1 MGKKKANQLGRSL
14 IKDRFGHG
22 NRKTVADGSMLH
34 TTEVQDGYDW
44 GRLNLQSVTEESS
57 FQEFLR
63 TAELAGTEFQ
73 AEKLNITYV
82 NPKSKVG
89 LLTTNERVEIIKKQV
104 DMKDLLKI
112 PRRPKWTKDT
122 TAEELVLAENASFLE
137 WRRGLVALQEK
148 EDMLMTPY
156 EKNLDFWRQLW
167 RVVER
172 SDIVV
177 QIVDARN
184 PLLFRTEDLERYVEE
199 LDPNKMNM
207 ILINKSDFLT
217 AEQRV
222 YWAKYFDEQGVRVAF
237 YSAVLAA
244 EEAKKEQEKEAAQ
257 EDEFEDEEEREVKER
272 LGSLKLSSD
281 FLTAEQRVYW
291 AKYFDEQ
298 GVRVAFYSAVLAAEE
313 AKKEQEK
320 EAAQEDEF
328 EDEEEREVK
337 ERLGSLKLSVDK
349 AEKTLEKIEE
359 KIEDFARDEGTPEGA
374 IRNSSKLLT
383 NAELISFFKRLHR
396 AERVTQGVVTVGLVG
411 YPNVGKSST
420 INAVFLEKKV
430 SVSAT
435 PGKTKHFQTLYVDS
449 ELMFC
454 DCPGL
459 VMPSFC
465 TTKAD
470 MILNGIL
477 PIDQMRDHVPP
488 VNLLCTLIPRH
499 ILEDTY
505 GIMIS
510 KPLEGED
517 PNRPPHSEDLLL
529 AFAYNRGFMT
539 ANGQPDQ
546 SRGSRYVLKDYVNGK
561 LLYCYAPPGIAQEE
575 FHRFPARKKEEVD
588 IKLLPP
594 RQQRAMKM
602 NLKKSSTDVDDQFFK
617 ERAMHGFVRGRSDFP
632 NVRPMGP
639 QGAAETLTTTDGV
652 IVAGK
657 PWKHQKREKREKLR
671 RKYVHLDQH

>member
-14 IKDRFGHG
+14 IKDRFGQG
-22 NRKTVADGSMLH
+22 SRKTVGDGSMLH

-73 AEKLNITYV
+73 AEKLNISYV

-89 LLTTNERVEIIKKQV
+89 LLTTNERVEIIRKQI
-104 DMKDLLKI
+104 DKKDLLKI
-112 PRRPKWTKDT
+112 PRRPRWTKEMSP
-122 TAEELVLAENASFLE
+122 EELHVAENASFLE
-137 WRRGLVALQEK
+137 WRRGLVALQE
-148 EDMLMTPY
+148 DDGMLLTPY

-184 PLLFRTEDLERYVEE
+184 PLLFRTEDLERYVKEV
-199 LDPNKMNM
+199 DDNKLNM

-217 AEQRV
+217 DEQREC
-222 YWAKYFDEQGVRVAF
+222 WAKYFDEQGVRVAF

-244 EEAKKEQEKEAAQ
+244 EEAKREAEAEEDHSDSSTSDDESGDEAEQ
-257 EDEFEDEEEREVKER
+257 EVKEKI
-272 LGSLKLSSD
+272 GKL
-281 FLTAEQRVYW
+281 Q
-291 AKYFDEQ
+291 
-298 GVRVAFYSAVLAAEE
+298 
-313 AKKEQEK
+313 
-320 EAAQEDEF
+320 
-328 EDEEEREVK
+328 
-337 ERLGSLKLSVDK
+337 LSVDK

-359 KIEDFARDEGTPEGA
+359 KINDLADGVASDDTKNNP
-374 IRNSSKLLT
+374 KLLS
-383 NAELISFFKRLHR
+383 NSELITLFKRLHHGN
-396 AERVTQGVVTVGLVG
+396 RVTPGIVTVGLVG

-465 TTKAD
+465 ITKAD

-499 ILEDTY
+499 VLEDTY
-505 GIMIS
+505 GIMIA
-510 KPLEGED
+510 KPLEGET
-517 PNRPPHSEDLLL
+517 PNRPPHSEELLL

-561 LLYCYAPPGIAQEE
+561 LLYCYAPPGVVQEE
-575 FHRFPARKKEEVD
+575 FHRFPERQREEIDV
-588 IKLLPP
+588 KLLPP

-602 NLKKSSTDVDDQFFK
+602 NVKKTSTDIDEQFFK
-617 ERAMHGFVRGRSDFP
+617 ERAHTALVRGRSDFP
-632 NVRPMGP
+632 HLRPLGP
-639 QGAAETLTTTDGV
+639 STGAKLTPAEAAA
-652 IVAGK
+652 VAGK

>member
-1 MGKKKANQLGRSL
+1 MSFQ
-14 IKDRFGHG
+14 
-22 NRKTVADGSMLH
+22 LH

-82 NPKSKVG
+82 NPKAKVG
-89 LLTTNERVEIIKKQV
+89 LLTTNERVAIERKQV
-104 DMKDLLKI
+104 DKKNLLKI
-112 PRRPKWTKDT
+112 PRRPRWTKET
-122 TAEELVLAENASFLE
+122 TPEELQLLENENFLE
-137 WRRGLVALQEK
+137 WRRGLAALQE
-148 EDMLMTPY
+148 DDGLLMTPY

-177 QIVDARN
+177 QIVDGRN
-184 PLLFRTEDLERYVEE
+184 PLLFRSEDLEKYVKEVDE
-199 LDPNKMNM
+199 RKMNM
-207 ILINKSDFLT
+207 ILINKSDFLN
-217 AEQRV
+217 AEQREA
-222 YWAKYFDEQGVRVAF
+222 WARYFDEQGIRVAF
-237 YSAVLAA
+237 FSAAESV
-244 EEAKKEQEKEAAQ
+244 EEAKREQEELERAAGEGEEGDEEDS
-257 EDEFEDEEEREVKER
+257 EDEQTNEVEKKLKE
-272 LGSLKLSSD
+272 LGLK
-281 FLTAEQRVYW
+281 
-291 AKYFDEQ
+291 
-298 GVRVAFYSAVLAAEE
+298 
-313 AKKEQEK
+313 
-320 EAAQEDEF
+320 
-328 EDEEEREVK
+328 
-337 ERLGSLKLSVDK
+337 VDR
-349 AEKTLEKIEE
+349 AEKVLEKLEE
-359 KIEDFARDEGTPEGA
+359 KVEEVAEGESA
-374 IRNSSKLLT
+374 AASSKLRNNPNILSNT
-383 NAELISFFKRLHR
+383 ELIALFKSLHK
-396 AERVTQGVVTVGLVG
+396 ADRVTEGLVTVGLVG

-449 ELMFC
+449 ELLFC

-505 GIMIS
+505 GIMIA

-517 PNRPPHSEDLLL
+517 PLRPPYSEELLL
-529 AFAYNRGFMT
+529 AFAYNRGYMT

-561 LLYCYAPPGIAQEE
+561 LLYCYAPPEVEQTQY
-575 FHRFPARKKEEVD
+575 HRFPERQKEEMDV
-588 IKLLPP
+588 KLLPP
-594 RQQRAMKM
+594 RQQRAMKV
-602 NLKKSSTDVDDQFFK
+602 NLS
-617 ERAMHGFVRGRSDFP
+617 
-632 NVRPMGP
+632 
-639 QGAAETLTTTDGV
+639 L
-652 IVAGK
+652 
-657 PWKHQKREKREKLR
+657 
-671 RKYVHLDQH
+671 

>member
-22 NRKTVADGSMLH
+22 NRKTVDNNSMLH

-73 AEKLNITYV
+73 AEKLNISYV

-89 LLTTNERVEIIKKQV
+89 LLTSNERVEIERKQTDKKN
-104 DMKDLLKI
+104 LLKI
-112 PRRPKWTKDT
+112 PRRPKWNKET
-122 TAEELVLAENASFLE
+122 TSEELQSMENENFLE
-137 WRRGLVALQEK
+137 WRRGLASLQEE
-148 EDMLMTPY
+148 EDLLMTPY

-184 PLLFRTEDLERYVEE
+184 PLLFRSEDLEKYVKEVDDKK
-199 LDPNKMNM
+199 LNM
-207 ILINKSDFLT
+207 ILINKSDFLNG
-217 AEQRV
+217 EQRKR
-222 YWAKYFDEQGVRVAF
+222 WANYFDEQEIRVAF
-237 YSAVLAA
+237 FSAAQSVD
-244 EEAKKEQEKEAAQ
+244 EAKRKREAEAENANTEYAIPLERKLKELDLKV
-257 EDEFEDEEEREVKER
+257 DHVEE
-272 LGSLKLSSD
+272 
-281 FLTAEQRVYW
+281 
-291 AKYFDEQ
+291 
-298 GVRVAFYSAVLAAEE
+298 
-313 AKKEQEK
+313 
-320 EAAQEDEF
+320 
-328 EDEEEREVK
+328 
-337 ERLGSLKLSVDK
+337 
-349 AEKTLEKIEE
+349 TLEHLEKKIEE
-359 KIEDFARDEGTPEGA
+359 LVDDDGKSFTK
-374 IRNSSKLLT
+374 IRNNPEVLSNT
-383 NAELISFFKRLHR
+383 ELIALFKRLHKS
-396 AERVTQGVVTVGLVG
+396 ERVTSGVVTVGLVG

-420 INAVFLEKKV
+420 INAVFIEKKV

-435 PGKTKHFQTLYVDS
+435 PGKTKHFQTLFVDN
-449 ELMFC
+449 ELLFC

-477 PIDQMRDHVPP
+477 PIDQMRDHIPP

-499 ILEDTY
+499 VLEDTY
-505 GIMIS
+505 GIMIV

-517 PNRPPHSEDLLL
+517 PNRAPYSEELLL
-529 AFAYNRGFMT
+529 AFAYNRGYMT

-546 SRGSRYVLKDYVNGK
+546 SRGSRYVLKDFVNGK
-561 LLYCYAPPGIAQEE
+561 LLYCNAPPDVDQNE
-575 FHRFPARKKEEVD
+575 FHKFPERLREEVD
-588 IKLLPP
+588 VKLLPP

-602 NLKKSSTDVDDQFFK
+602 GTTTTGKDIDDQFFQA
-617 ERAMHGFVRGRSDFP
+617 RSYTGFVKGRNDFP
-632 NVRPMGP
+632 NVRPMGVNS
-639 QGAAETLTTTDGV
+639 QDAGV
-652 IVAGK
+652 LIAGK

-671 RKYVHLDQH
+671 RKYAYLDQH

>member
-22 NRKTVADGSMLH
+22 NRRTVDNGSMLH

-73 AEKLNITYV
+73 AEKLNISYV

-89 LLTTNERVEIIKKQV
+89 LLTSNERVEIIRKQI
-104 DMKDLLKI
+104 DKKDLLKI
-112 PRRPKWTKDT
+112 PRRPKWTKEMSP
-122 TAEELVLAENASFLE
+122 EELHLAENGSFLE
-137 WRRGLVALQEK
+137 WRRGLVALQEDD
-148 EDMLMTPY
+148 DMLLTPY

-184 PLLFRTEDLERYVEE
+184 PLLFRTEDLERYVTE

-217 AEQRV
+217 DEQRKC
-222 YWAKYFDEQGVRVAF
+222 WAEYFDEQGVRVAF
-237 YSAVLAA
+237 YSAILAE
-244 EEAKKEQEKEAAQ
+244 EEAKRETS
-257 EDEFEDEEEREVKER
+257 EEREDSDGSDDETGETEVEER
-272 LGSLKLSSD
+272 LSN
-281 FLTAEQRVYW
+281 
-291 AKYFDEQ
+291 
-298 GVRVAFYSAVLAAEE
+298 
-313 AKKEQEK
+313 
-320 EAAQEDEF
+320 
-328 EDEEEREVK
+328 
-337 ERLGSLKLSVDK
+337 LKLSVDK
-349 AEKTLEKIEE
+349 AEKTLEKLE
-359 KIEDFARDEGTPEGA
+359 KHIDEFAGSDDTCGTK
-374 IRNSSKLLT
+374 NSSKLLS
-383 NAELISFFKRLHR
+383 NSELIALFKSIHR
-396 AERVTQGVVTVGLVG
+396 AQRVTQGVVTVGLVG

-420 INAVFLEKKV
+420 INAVLLEKKV

-465 TTKAD
+465 ITKAD

-499 ILEDTY
+499 VIEDTY
-505 GIMIS
+505 GIMIA
-510 KPLEGED
+510 KPIEGED
-517 PNRPPHSEDLLL
+517 PLRPPHSEDLLL

-539 ANGQPDQ
+539 SNGQPDQ

-561 LLYCYAPPGIAQEE
+561 LLYCHAPPGMEQDK
-575 FHRFPARKKEEVD
+575 FHHFPERQRDEIDV
-588 IKLLPP
+588 KLLPP
-594 RQQRAMKM
+594 RQQRAMKISI
-602 NLKKSSTDVDDQFFK
+602 KKTSTDVDEMFFK
-617 ERAMHGFVRGRSDFP
+617 ERAQTGLIKGRSNFP
-632 NVRPMGP
+632 HIRPLGP
-639 QGAAETLTTTDGV
+639 QSVEELTPAQAAA
-652 IVAGK
+652 AGK

>member
-112 PRRPKWTKDT
+112 PRRPKWTKET
-122 TAEELVLAENASFLE
+122 TAEELLLAENASFLE
-137 WRRGLVALQEK
+137 WRRGLVALQEQQ
-148 EDMLMTPY
+148 DMLMTPY

-184 PLLFRTEDLERYVEE
+184 PLLFRTEDLERYVKEV
-199 LDPNKMNM
+199 DPNKMNL

-222 YWAKYFDEQGVRVAF
+222 HWAKYFDGQGVRVAF

-244 EEAKKEQEKEAAQ
+244 EEAKKELEKEEAAA
-257 EDEFEDEEEREVKER
+257 DEREDEEEREVKER
-272 LGSLKLSSD
+272 LG
-281 FLTAEQRVYW
+281 E
-291 AKYFDEQ
+291 
-298 GVRVAFYSAVLAAEE
+298 
-313 AKKEQEK
+313 
-320 EAAQEDEF
+320 
-328 EDEEEREVK
+328 
-337 ERLGSLKLSVDK
+337 LKLSVDK

-359 KIEDFARDEGTPEGA
+359 KIEDLTREEQERHAPEGD
-374 IRNSSKLLT
+374 IKNSPKLLT
-383 NAELISFFKRLHR
+383 NAELISFFKTLHR
-396 AERVTQGVVTVGLVG
+396 AERVTKGIVTVGLVG

-465 TTKAD
+465 ITKAD

-505 GIMIS
+505 GIMIA

-561 LLYCYAPPGIAQEE
+561 LLYCYAPPGIPQEE
-575 FHRFPARKKEEVD
+575 FHRFPARKREEAD

-617 ERAMHGFVRGRSDFP
+617 ERAMHGFVQGRSDFP

-639 QGAAETLTTTDGV
+639 PQQGTAETLTTTDGV
-652 IVAGK
+652 ILAGR

>member
-22 NRKTVADGSMLH
+22 NRKTVDNNSMLH

-73 AEKLNITYV
+73 AEKLNISYV

-89 LLTTNERVEIIKKQV
+89 LLTTNERVEIERKQV
-104 DMKDLLKI
+104 DKKNLLKI

-122 TAEELVLAENASFLE
+122 TPEELQSLENENFLS
-137 WRRGLVALQEK
+137 WRRSLVALQED

-184 PLLFRTEDLERYVEE
+184 PLLFRSEDLEKYVKEVDE
-199 LDPNKMNM
+199 RKVNM
-207 ILINKSDFLT
+207 ILINKSDFLNF
-217 AEQRV
+217 EQRRM
-222 YWAKYFDEQGVRVAF
+222 WARYFDEQNVKVAF
-237 YSAVLAA
+237 FSAAQSVEDAKREQDAEA
-244 EEAKKEQEKEAAQ
+244 EEKASEN
-257 EDEFEDEEEREVKER
+257 EE
-272 LGSLKLSSD
+272 
-281 FLTAEQRVYW
+281 
-291 AKYFDEQ
+291 
-298 GVRVAFYSAVLAAEE
+298 
-313 AKKEQEK
+313 
-320 EAAQEDEF
+320 
-328 EDEEEREVK
+328 
-337 ERLGSLKLSVDK
+337 K
-349 AEKTLEKIEE
+349 AEIEE
-359 KIEDFARDEGTPEGA
+359 KLNELSLKVDQAEQVLQRLEENVDELVGPDGKDA
-374 IRNSSKLLT
+374 PPIRKSYNSPQILSNT
-383 NAELISFFKRLHR
+383 ELIALFKSLHT
-396 AERVTQGVVTVGLVG
+396 AERVTAGLVTVGLVG

-449 ELMFC
+449 ELLFC

-477 PIDQMRDHVPP
+477 PIDHMRDHVPP

-499 ILEDTY
+499 VVEDTY

-517 PNRPPHSEDLLL
+517 PNRAPYSEELLL
-529 AFAYNRGFMT
+529 AFSYNRGYMT

-546 SRGSRYVLKDYVNGK
+546 SRGSRYVLKDFVNGK
-561 LLYCYAPPGIAQEE
+561 LLYCHAPPGVEQKDFQKFAERHSEE
-575 FHRFPARKKEEVD
+575 ADV
-588 IKLLPP
+588 KLLPP

-602 NLKKSSTDVDDQFFK
+602 GITTTGKDIDAQFFQ
-617 ERAMHGFVRGRSDFP
+617 ERSHTGHIQGRSDFP
-632 NVRPMGP
+632 NVRPIGVP
-639 QGAAETLTTTDGV
+639 GAANPQQPGV
-652 IVAGK
+652 LIAGK

-671 RKYVHLDQH
+671 RKYAHLDQH